1 MTFVFNACD
10 WVVTSFPIIQQ
21 WVPVMTGKAER
32 PKLLCNIV
40 VNLVALIWCGYSGSR
55 NTWKMRV
62 RDIHQSGG
70 GSG

>member
-32 PKLLCNIV
+32 PKLLCKHCCEF
-40 VNLVALIWCGYSGSR
+40 CGIDMVWVFWVTEHLENDSA
-55 NTWKMRV
+55 
-62 RDIHQSGG
+62 
-70 GSG
+70 